1 MKDSIKRE
9 QNEFTSYAEREN
21 LRTKC
26 KEIKYQQK
34 CVRKLVEETID
45 LLRLTGHRKTLIF
58 KAPTGSG
65 KTVMA
70 SQLLADLTEELQ
82 SRGDSPYQQVAFI
95 WIAPNKLH
103 QQSYFK
109 MKNYFTETRLLKPV
123 MYDEIDQSD
132 GVIKA
137 GEILFVNWES
147 INKEKNVM
155 VRDSEQNASLY
166 EITRRTQEEAGLPI
180 VVVIDEEHLF
190 WSKSADKSAKVLQKI
205 NPKVEIRISATPK
218 TNSDHK
224 VTIDRQEVVNEEMI
238 KKQVV
243 LNPDITKGYNDE
255 NELNIHLIQCALQK
269 RNLLAEAYK
278 KEGTNINPLLL
289 IQLPNDTSESM
300 SSEDLAIAEQVK
312 TYLREIKDITTENK
326 KLAVWLSN
334 EKENLEGLEEP
345 DNMTEVLLFKQAI
358 ALGWDCPRAAV
369 LLIFRKLQ
377 SNQFTIQTVGRILR
391 MPEQKFYKN
400 DLLNVGYV
408 YTDISKDQIQIVA
421 EDMDYLN
428 KDALQAVRRE
438 NLNNV
443 ALQSYY
449 SVYKSS
455 DRNRLGPDF
464 KKELIDCFSRNW
476 LVKWQQFS
484 FSFDDDEAQE
494 AEPAQNVAE
503 QNRRQI
509 ERNQHIKFD
518 VLRLGVE
525 VPENIV
531 FQNEVGIIDVEKNK
545 HEFARSAG
553 EVRRIYIDFCRSL
566 LGSFEKAHSTDV
578 LAGYLLQAMEELF
591 ELFET
596 DAMKVILY
604 YANKPKFTDIILKAL
619 ANYERKLQERQRKAK
634 ERAFEKYTWEVPA
647 ERLYKESTHH
657 VMSKVEEHALLP
669 FIELNTVS
677 NPERRFSEFLEA
689 NKEYIDWWYKNG
701 DEGKQHYSI
710 PYENS
715 QKEKALFYVDFVIRM
730 KSGQVFLFDT
740 KTENSDSE
748 APNKHNALIDY
759 MADKGLKG
767 GVIVEKDDVW
777 YYSPLHIDTTS
788 DVRGWDAFIPDQYV

>member
-1 MKDSIKRE
+1 M
-9 QNEFTSYAEREN
+9 
-21 LRTKC
+21 

-34 CVRKLVEETID
+34 YVRQLVEMTID

-70 SQLLADLTEELQ
+70 SQMLADLTEELQ

-123 MYDEIDQSD
+123 MYDEIDQSE
-132 GVIKA
+132 GTIKP

-155 VRDSEQNASLY
+155 VRESEQNASLY

-224 VTIDRQEVVNEEMI
+224 VTVSREEVVREEMI

-269 RNLLAEAYK
+269 RRLLAEAYK

-300 SSEDLAIAEQVK
+300 TSEDAAIAEQVK
-312 TYLREIKDITTENK
+312 TYLREIKDITKDNK
-326 KLAVWLSN
+326 KLAVWLSG
-334 EKENLEGLEEP
+334 EKENLDGLEQP

-428 KDALQAVRRE
+428 KDALQAIRRE
-438 NLNNV
+438 NLQNV

-484 FSFDDDEAQE
+484 FNFGDEEETQE
-494 AEPAQNVAE
+494 TEPAQNVAA
-503 QNRRQI
+503 QNRKQI
-509 ERNQHIKFD
+509 EQNQHIKFD

-531 FQNEVGIIDVEKNK
+531 FQNELGIIDVEKNK

-553 EVRRIYIDFCRSL
+553 EVRRIYIDYCRSL

-604 YANKPKFTDIILKAL
+604 YANKPKFTDIIQKAL
-619 ANYERKLQERQRKAK
+619 ANYERKLQERQRQAK

-657 VMSKVEEHALLP
+657 VMPKVEEHALLP

-677 NPERRFSEFLEA
+677 TPERRFSEFLEN
-689 NKEYIDWWYKNG
+689 NKAYIDWWYKNG

-715 QKEKALFYVDFVIRM
+715 QKEKALFYVDFVVRM
-730 KSGQVFLFDT
+730 KNGQVFLFDT

-759 MADKGLKG
+759 MADKNLLG
-767 GVIVEKDDVW
+767 GVIVEKNDVW
-777 YYSPLHIDTTS
+777 YYSPLHIDSTE
-788 DVRGWDAFIPDQYV
+788 DVRGWDTFFPDKYV

>member
-1 MKDSIKRE
+1 
-9 QNEFTSYAEREN
+9 
-21 LRTKC
+21 
-26 KEIKYQQK
+26 
-34 CVRKLVEETID
+34 
-45 LLRLTGHRKTLIF
+45 
-58 KAPTGSG
+58 
-65 KTVMA
+65 
-70 SQLLADLTEELQ
+70 
-82 SRGDSPYQQVAFI
+82 
-95 WIAPNKLH
+95 
-103 QQSYFK
+103 
-109 MKNYFTETRLLKPV
+109 
-123 MYDEIDQSD
+123 
-132 GVIKA
+132 
-137 GEILFVNWES
+137 
-147 INKEKNVM
+147 M

-166 EITRRTQEEAGLPI
+166 EITRRTQEEHGLPI

-224 VTIDRQEVVNEEMI
+224 VTVSREEVVKEEMI

-255 NELNIHLIQCALQK
+255 NELNIHLIQCALEK
-269 RNLLAEAYK
+269 RRLLAEAYK

-289 IQLPNDTSESM
+289 IQLPNDTTESM
-300 SSEDLAIAEQVK
+300 TAEDSAIATQVK
-312 TYLREIKDITTENK
+312 TYLKEIKDITTDNK
-326 KLAVWLSN
+326 KLAVWLSG

-428 KDALQAVRRE
+428 KDALQAIRRE
-438 NLNNV
+438 NLQNV
-443 ALQSYY
+443 ALTSYY

-476 LVKWQQFS
+476 LVKWEQFS
-484 FSFDDDEAQE
+484 FSFDDEEIPESEPDESIA
-494 AEPAQNVAE
+494 AQNRKQVE
-503 QNRRQI
+503 QN
-509 ERNQHIKFD
+509 EHIKFD

-525 VPENIV
+525 VPENVV
-531 FQNEVGIIDVEKNK
+531 FQNEVGIIDIDKRERK
-545 HEFARSAG
+545 EFAKSAG
-553 EVRRIYIDFCRSL
+553 EVHRIYIDYCRSL
-566 LGSFEKAHSTDV
+566 LGSFEKAHSTDI
-578 LAGYLLQAMEELF
+578 LAGYLMQAMEILF

-596 DAMKVILY
+596 DAKKVILY
-604 YANKPKFTDIILKAL
+604 HANKPKFTDIITKAL

-657 VMSKVEEHALLP
+657 VMPKVEDHALLP

-677 NPERRFSEFLEA
+677 TPERRFSDFLES

-715 QKEKALFYVDFVIRM
+715 QKEKSLFYVDFVIRM
-730 KSGQVFLFDT
+730 KNGKIFLFDT

-748 APNKHNALIDY
+748 APNKHNALIEY
-759 MADKGLKG
+759 MKDKDLQG
-767 GVIVEKDDVW
+767 GVIVEKNDIW
-777 YYSPLHIDTTS
+777 YYSRYPITTTE
-788 DVRGWDAFIPDQYV
+788 DVTGWDAFFPDKQ

>member
-1 MKDSIKRE
+1 M
-9 QNEFTSYAEREN
+9 
-21 LRTKC
+21 

-34 CVRKLVEETID
+34 YVHQLVDMTID
-45 LLRLTGHRKTLIF
+45 LLRLSGHRKTLIF

-70 SQLLADLTEELQ
+70 SQMLADLTEELQ

-123 MYDEIDQSD
+123 MYDEIDQSE
-132 GVIKA
+132 GTIKA

-166 EITRRTQEEAGLPI
+166 EITRRTQEEQGLPI

-224 VTIDRQEVVNEEMI
+224 VTVSREEVVKEEMI

-269 RNLLAEAYK
+269 RKLLAEAYK

-300 SSEDLAIAEQVK
+300 SSG
-312 TYLREIKDITTENK
+312 EIKDITTDNK
-326 KLAVWLSN
+326 KLAVWLSG

-428 KDALQAVRRE
+428 KDALQAIRRE
-438 NLNNV
+438 NLQNV

-484 FSFDDDEAQE
+484 FSFDDDDTQE
-494 AEPAQNVAE
+494 AEPAQNVTE
-503 QNRRQI
+503 QNRKQI
-509 ERNQHIKFD
+509 EQNLHIRFD

-531 FQNEVGIIDVEKNK
+531 FQNELGIIDVEKNK

-553 EVRRIYIDFCRSL
+553 EVRRIYIDYCRSL

-604 YANKPKFTDIILKAL
+604 HANKPKFTDIIQKSLN
-619 ANYERKLQERQRKAK
+619 NYERKLQERQRQAK

-657 VMSKVEEHALLP
+657 MNPKVEEHALLP

-677 NPERRFSEFLEA
+677 TPERRFSEFLET

-715 QKEKALFYVDFVIRM
+715 QKEKALFYVDFVVRM
-730 KSGQVFLFDT
+730 KNGQVFLFDT

-748 APNKHNALIDY
+748 APNKHNALINY
-759 MADKGLKG
+759 MADKGLLG
-767 GVIVEKDDVW
+767 GVIVEKNDVW
-777 YYSPLHIDTTS
+777 YYSKFHIDSTENVT
-788 DVRGWDAFIPDQYV
+788 GWEAFFPNQI

>member
-1 MKDSIKRE
+1 M
-9 QNEFTSYAEREN
+9 
-21 LRTKC
+21 

-34 CVRKLVEETID
+34 YVRKLVDETID
-45 LLRLTGHRKTLIF
+45 LLRLNGHRKTLIF

-70 SQLLADLTEELQ
+70 SQMLADLTEELQ

-123 MYDEIDQSD
+123 MYDEIDQSE
-132 GVIKA
+132 GTIKA

-166 EITRRTQEEAGLPI
+166 VITRRTQEEAGLPI

-224 VTIDRQEVVNEEMI
+224 VTVSREEVVKEEMI

-269 RNLLAEAYK
+269 RKLLAEAYK

-300 SSEDLAIAEQVK
+300 SSEDLAIADQVK
-312 TYLREIKDITTENK
+312 TYLREIKNITTDNK
-326 KLAVWLSN
+326 KLAVWLSG

-428 KDALQAVRRE
+428 KDALQAIRRE
-438 NLNNV
+438 NLQNV

-484 FSFDDDEAQE
+484 FSFDDEEETQE
-494 AEPAQNVAE
+494 PDNSESVVAQN
-503 QNRRQI
+503 RKQI
-509 ERNQHIKFD
+509 EQNQHIKFD

-553 EVRRIYIDFCRSL
+553 EVRRIYIDYCRSL

-604 YANKPKFTDIILKAL
+604 YANKPKFTDIIQKAL
-619 ANYERKLQERQRKAK
+619 GTYERKLQARQRQAK
-634 ERAFEKYTWEVPA
+634 ERTFEKYTWEVPA

-657 VMSKVEEHALLP
+657 VMPKMEEHALLP

-677 NPERRFSEFLEA
+677 TPERRFSEFLEN
-689 NKEYIDWWYKNG
+689 NKAYIDWWYKNG

-715 QKEKALFYVDFVIRM
+715 QKEKALFYVDFVVRM
-730 KSGQVFLFDT
+730 KNGQVFLFDT

-759 MADKGLKG
+759 MADKGLLG
-767 GVIVEKDDVW
+767 GVIVENNDVW
-777 YYSPLHIDTTS
+777 YYSKFHINTTEN
-788 DVRGWDAFIPDQYV
+788 VTGWEAFFPNQI

>member
-1 MKDSIKRE
+1 M
-9 QNEFTSYAEREN
+9 
-21 LRTKC
+21 

-34 CVRKLVEETID
+34 YVRELVDKTID

-70 SQLLADLTEELQ
+70 SQMLADLTEELQ

-123 MYDEIDQSD
+123 MYDEIDQSE

-166 EITRRTQEEAGLPI
+166 EITRRTQEEQGLPI
-180 VVVIDEEHLF
+180 IVVIDEEHLF
-190 WSKSADKSAKVLQKI
+190 WSKSADKSAKVLQRI

-224 VTIDRQEVVNEEMI
+224 VTISREEVVREEMI

-255 NELNIHLIQCALQK
+255 NELNIHLIQCALEK
-269 RNLLAEAYK
+269 RRLLAEAYK

-289 IQLPNDTSESM
+289 IQLPNDTTESM
-300 SSEDLAIAEQVK
+300 TSEDTAIATQVK
-312 TYLREIKDITTENK
+312 TYLKEIKDITTDNK
-326 KLAVWLSN
+326 KLAVWLSG

-428 KDALQAVRRE
+428 KDALQAIRRD
-438 NLNNV
+438 NLENV
-443 ALQSYY
+443 ALISYY

-476 LVKWQQFS
+476 LVKWEQFS
-484 FSFDDDEAQE
+484 FSFDDEEIPDSEPDESIA
-494 AEPAQNVAE
+494 AQNRKQVE
-503 QNRRQI
+503 QN
-509 ERNQHIKFD
+509 EHIKFD

-531 FQNEVGIIDVEKNK
+531 FQNEVGIIDIDKRERK
-545 HEFARSAG
+545 EFAKSAG
-553 EVRRIYIDFCRSL
+553 EVHRIYIDFCRSL
-566 LGSFEKAHSTDV
+566 LGGFEKAHSTDI
-578 LAGYLLQAMEELF
+578 LAGYLMQAMEILF

-596 DAMKVILY
+596 DAKKVILY
-604 YANKPKFTDIILKAL
+604 HANKPKFTDIIIKAL
-619 ANYERKLQERQRKAK
+619 ANYERKLQERQQKAK
-634 ERAFEKYTWEVPA
+634 ERAFEKYMWEVPA

-657 VMSKVEEHALLP
+657 VMPKVEEHALLP
-669 FIELNTVS
+669 FIELNTVFT
-677 NPERRFSEFLEA
+677 PERRFSDFLEA

-715 QKEKALFYVDFVIRM
+715 QGEKALFYVDFVIRM
-730 KSGQVFLFDT
+730 KNGKIFLFDT

-748 APNKHNALIDY
+748 APYKHNGLIDY
-759 MADKGLKG
+759 MEDKELQG
-767 GVIVEKDDVW
+767 GVIVEKNDVW
-777 YYSPLHIDTTS
+777 YFSPLHIDNTT
-788 DVRGWDAFIPDQYV
+788 DIRGWDAFFPDQYV

>member
-1 MKDSIKRE
+1 M
-9 QNEFTSYAEREN
+9 
-21 LRTKC
+21 

-34 CVRKLVEETID
+34 YVRELVDKTID
-45 LLRLTGHRKTLIF
+45 LLCLTGHRKTLIF

-70 SQLLADLTEELQ
+70 SQMLANLTEELQ
-82 SRGDSPYQQVAFI
+82 SRGDSLYQQVAFI

-123 MYDEIDQSD
+123 MYDEIDQSE
-132 GVIKA
+132 GVIRP

-166 EITRRTQEEAGLPI
+166 EITRRTQEEQGLPI
-180 VVVIDEEHLF
+180 IVVIDEEHLF
-190 WSKSADKSAKVLQKI
+190 WSKSADKSSKVLQKI

-224 VTIDRQEVVNEEMI
+224 VTIFREEVVREEMI

-255 NELNIHLIQCALQK
+255 NELNIHLIQCALEK
-269 RNLLAEAYK
+269 RRLLAEAYR

-289 IQLPNDTSESM
+289 IQLPNDTTESM
-300 SSEDLAIAEQVK
+300 TAEDSAIATQVK
-312 TYLREIKDITTENK
+312 TYLKEIKDITTDNK
-326 KLAVWLSN
+326 KLAIWLSG

-428 KDALQAVRRE
+428 KDALLAIRRE
-438 NLNNV
+438 DLQNV

-476 LVKWQQFS
+476 LVKWEQFS
-484 FSFDDDEAQE
+484 FSFDDEEIPDSEPDESIA
-494 AEPAQNVAE
+494 AQNRKQVE
-503 QNRRQI
+503 QS
-509 ERNQHIKFD
+509 EHIKFD

-531 FQNEVGIIDVEKNK
+531 FQNEVGIIDIDKRERK
-545 HEFARSAG
+545 EFAKSAG
-553 EVRRIYIDFCRSL
+553 EVHRIYIDFCRSL

-578 LAGYLLQAMEELF
+578 LAGYLLQAMEILF

-596 DAMKVILY
+596 DAKKVILY
-604 YANKPKFTDIILKAL
+604 HANKPKFTDIITKAL

-634 ERAFEKYTWEVPA
+634 ERAFEQYSWEVPA

-657 VMSKVEEHALLP
+657 VMPKVEEHALLP

-677 NPERRFSEFLEA
+677 TPERRFSEFLEA

-710 PYENS
+710 PYTMSNG
-715 QKEKALFYVDFVIRM
+715 EKSLFYVDFIV
-730 KSGQVFLFDT
+730 KTKNGQVFLFDT
-740 KTENSDSE
+740 KSEMSDSE
-748 APNKHNALIDY
+748 APNKHNALLVY
-759 MADKGLKG
+759 MKEPEREEQHLQG
-767 GVIVEKDDVW
+767 GVIIEKNDNW
-777 YYSPLHIDTTS
+777 YYSKFPITTTS
-788 DVRGWDAFIPDQYV
+788 DVTGWEAWYPDEYR

>member
-1 MKDSIKRE
+1 M
-9 QNEFTSYAEREN
+9 
-21 LRTKC
+21 

-34 CVRKLVEETID
+34 YVRQLVDMTID
-45 LLRLTGHRKTLIF
+45 LLRLSGHRRTLIF

-70 SQLLADLTEELQ
+70 SQMLADLTEELQ

-123 MYDEIDQSD
+123 MYDELDQSE
-132 GVIKA
+132 GTIKA

-190 WSKSADKSAKVLQKI
+190 WSKSADKSAKVLQRI

-224 VTIDRQEVVNEEMI
+224 VTVSREEVVGEEMI

-243 LNPDITKGYNDE
+243 LNPDITKGYTDE

-269 RNLLAEAYK
+269 RKLLAEAYK

-300 SSEDLAIAEQVK
+300 TSEDAAIADQVK
-312 TYLREIKDITTENK
+312 AYLRETKDITSDNK
-326 KLAVWLSN
+326 KLAVWLSG

-428 KDALQAVRRE
+428 KDALQAIRRE
-438 NLNNV
+438 NLQNV

-476 LVKWQQFS
+476 LVKWQQLMFS
-484 FSFDDDEAQE
+484 FSLTPDPSPNGEGSGQSPAQE
-494 AEPAQNVAE
+494 NRE
-503 QNRRQI
+503 QV
-509 ERNQHIKFD
+509 EKNQHIKFD

-531 FQNEVGIIDVEKNK
+531 FQNELGIIDVEKNK

-553 EVRRIYIDFCRSL
+553 EVRRIYIDYCRSL

-578 LAGYLLQAMEELF
+578 LAGYLLQVMEELF

-604 YANKPKFTDIILKAL
+604 YANKPKFTDIIQKAL
-619 ANYERKLQERQRKAK
+619 ANYERKLQERQRQAK
-634 ERAFEKYTWEVPA
+634 ERAFEQYTWEVPA
-647 ERLYKESTHH
+647 ERLYKESSHH
-657 VMSKVEEHALLP
+657 VMPKVEEHALLP
-669 FIELNTVS
+669 FIELNSVS
-677 NPERRFSEFLEA
+677 NPERRFSEFLES
-689 NKEYIDWWYKNG
+689 NKAYIDWWYKNG

-710 PYENS
+710 PYENT
-715 QKEKALFYVDFVIRM
+715 QKEKSLFYVDFVVRM
-730 KSGQVFLFDT
+730 KNGQVFLFDT

-759 MADKGLKG
+759 MADKGLLG
-767 GVIVEKDDVW
+767 GVIVERNDVW
-777 YYSPLHIDTTS
+777 YYSPLHIDSTE
-788 DVRGWDAFIPDQYV
+788 DVRGWDTFFPDKYV

>member
-1 MKDSIKRE
+1 MKDLV
-9 QNEFTSYAEREN
+9 F
-21 LRTKC
+21 
-26 KEIKYQQK
+26 QQK
-34 CVRKLVEETID
+34 AVRKLVNETIE
-45 LLRLTGHRKTLIF
+45 LLRQSGNRKTIIF
-58 KAPTGSG
+58 KAPTGAG

-70 SQLLADLTEELQ
+70 SQMLADLTEELQ

-109 MKNYFTETRLLKPV
+109 MKNYFTETHLLKPV
-123 MYDEIDQSD
+123 MYDDLDQSE
-132 GVIKA
+132 GTIKP

-166 EITRRTQEEAGLPI
+166 EITRRTQEEHGLPI
-180 VVVIDEEHLF
+180 IVVIDEEHLF
-190 WSKSADKSAKVLQKI
+190 WSKSADKSAKVLQRI

-218 TNSDHK
+218 TNSDHI
-224 VTIDRQEVVNEEMI
+224 VPVSREEVVKEEMI

-255 NELNIHLIQCALQK
+255 NELNIHLIECALKK
-269 RNLLAEAYK
+269 RQQLAEAYK
-278 KEGTNINPLLL
+278 LEGTNINPLLL

-300 SSEDLAIAEQVK
+300 TSEDAAIADQVK
-312 TYLREIKDITTENK
+312 SYLRAIKDITTENK
-326 KLAVWLSN
+326 KLAVWLSS
-334 EKENLEGLEEP
+334 EKENLEGLEQP

-369 LLIFRKLQ
+369 LLIFRKMQ
-377 SNQFTIQTVGRILR
+377 SNEFTIQTVGRILR

-408 YTDISKDQIQIVA
+408 YTDVSKDKIQIVA

-428 KDALQAVRRE
+428 KDALQALRRE
-438 NLNNV
+438 NLQNV

-464 KKELIDCFSRNW
+464 KQVLIDCFSRHW
-476 LVKWQQFS
+476 LVKWQQYKL
-484 FSFDDDEAQE
+484 SFDEEEEQDFDP
-494 AEPAQNVAE
+494 AENVCAR
-503 QNRRQI
+503 NRRAV
-509 ERNQHIKFD
+509 EDKIKFD
-518 VLRLGVE
+518 VTRLGVE
-525 VPENIV
+525 VPENII
-531 FQNEVGIIDVEKNK
+531 FQNELGIIDVEGKK
-545 HEFARSAG
+545 HEFAKSAG
-553 EVRRIYIDFCRSL
+553 EVRRIYIDYCRGL
-566 LGSFEKAHSTDV
+566 LGGFEKTHSTDV

-604 YANKPKFTDIILKAL
+604 HSNKPKFTDIITRAL
-619 ANYERKLQERQRKAK
+619 AMYERKLMLRRKTAK
-634 ERAFEKYTWEVPA
+634 ERSFEQYTWEVPA

-657 VMSKVEEHALLP
+657 VREKVEEHALLP
-669 FIELNTVS
+669 FIEQNNVS
-677 NPERRFSEFLEA
+677 SPERLFTDYLES
-689 NKEYIDWWYKNG
+689 NKAYIDWWYKNG

-715 QKEKALFYVDFVIRM
+715 QGEKALFYVDFVVKM
-730 KSGQVFLFDT
+730 KNGQVFLFDT
-740 KTENSDSE
+740 KTENSDPE

-759 MADKGLKG
+759 MADKELQG
-767 GVIVEKDDVW
+767 GVIVEKNDVW
-777 YYSPLHIDTTS
+777 YYSPLHIDNTT
-788 DVRGWDAFIPDQYV
+788 DTTGWDAFFPDQCV

>member
-1 MKDSIKRE
+1 M
-9 QNEFTSYAEREN
+9 
-21 LRTKC
+21 

-34 CVRKLVEETID
+34 YVRKLVDETFD
-45 LLRLTGHRKTLIF
+45 LLQLPGNRKTIIF

-70 SQLLADLTEELQ
+70 SQMLAVLTEELQ
-82 SRGDSPYQQVAFI
+82 SRGDSHYQQAAFI

-132 GVIKA
+132 GFIHP

-147 INKEKNVM
+147 INKEKNSM
-155 VRDSEQNASLY
+155 VRESEQNASLY
-166 EITRRTQEEAGLPI
+166 EITRRTQQEQGLPI
-180 VVVIDEEHLF
+180 IVVIDEEHLF

-205 NPKVEIRISATPK
+205 NAKVEIRISATPK
-218 TNSDHK
+218 SNSDHK
-224 VTIDRQEVVNEEMI
+224 VTISREEVVGEEMI
-238 KKQVV
+238 KKQVI
-243 LNPDITKGYNDE
+243 LNPDISKGYHDE
-255 NELNIHLIQCALQK
+255 NELNVHLMQCALEK

-289 IQLPNDTSESM
+289 IQLPNDSSESM
-300 SSEDLAIAEQVK
+300 TTEDSAIAEQVK
-312 TYLREIKDITTENK
+312 EYMKVIQNITVENK
-326 KLAVWLSN
+326 KLAVWLSG
-334 EKENLEGLEEP
+334 EKQNLDGLEEP

-369 LLIFRKLQ
+369 LLIFRKLE

-400 DLLNVGYV
+400 DLMNVGYV
-408 YTDISKDQIQIVA
+408 YTDISKDKIQIVA

-428 KDALQAVRRE
+428 KDALQAIRRD

-443 ALQSYY
+443 ALESYY

-464 KKELIDCFSRNW
+464 KKVLIDRFKEIW
-476 LVKWQQFS
+476 LVEWKQYK
-484 FSFDDDEAQE
+484 FDFGDDEDQE
-494 AEPAQNVAE
+494 PVEQESVAIK
-503 QNRRQI
+503 NM
-509 ERNQHIKFD
+509 NLVKDKYNIKFD
-518 VLRLGVE
+518 VMSLGVK
-525 VPENIV
+525 VPEDFV
-531 FQNEVGIIDVEKNK
+531 FQNELGVIDVEGKK

-553 EVRRIYIDFCRSL
+553 EVRRIFINYCRSL

-604 YANKPKFTDIILKAL
+604 HANQPKFTEIITRAL
-619 ANYERKLQERQRKAK
+619 AMYERMLKERQKEAK
-634 ERAFEKYTWEVPA
+634 KRSFEKYTWEVPA
-647 ERLYKESTHH
+647 ERIYKESTHH
-657 VMSKVEEHALLP
+657 VIPDTKNHALMP
-669 FIELNTVS
+669 FIELRTAS
-677 NPERRFSEFLEA
+677 NPEVRFSKFLED

-710 PYENS
+710 PYDNS
-715 QKEKALFYVDFVIRM
+715 KGEKALFYVDFVVRL
-730 KSGQVFLFDT
+730 KNGKVFLFDT
-740 KTENSDSE
+740 KTENSDTE
-748 APNKHNALIDY
+748 APYKHNALIDY
-759 MADKGLKG
+759 MKDKDFLG
-767 GVIVEKDDVW
+767 GVIVEKNDVW
-777 YYSPLHIDTTS
+777 YYSRFHIKSTD
-788 DVRGWDAFIPDQYV
+788 DVTGWDSFFPDKA

>member
-1 MKDSIKRE
+1 M
-9 QNEFTSYAEREN
+9 
-21 LRTKC
+21 

-34 CVRKLVEETID
+34 YVRELVDKTID

-109 MKNYFTETRLLKPV
+109 MKNFFTETRLLKPV
-123 MYDEIDQSD
+123 MYDEIDQSE
-132 GVIKA
+132 GVIKP

-155 VRDSEQNASLY
+155 VRDSEQNSSLY
-166 EITRRTQEEAGLPI
+166 EITRRTQEEQGLPI

-190 WSKSADKSAKVLQKI
+190 WSRTADKSASVLQKI

-224 VTIDRQEVVNEEMI
+224 VTVSREEVVKEEMI

-255 NELNIHLIQCALQK
+255 NELNIHLIQCALEK
-269 RNLLAEAYK
+269 RRLLAEAYK

-300 SSEDLAIAEQVK
+300 SVEDAAIAEQVK
-312 TYLREIKDITTENK
+312 TYLREIKNITTDNK
-326 KLAVWLSN
+326 KLAVWLSG
-334 EKENLEGLEEP
+334 EKENLEGLEQP

-428 KDALQAVRRE
+428 KDALQAIRRD
-438 NLNNV
+438 NLQNV

-464 KKELIDCFSRNW
+464 RKELIDCFSRNW

-484 FSFDDDEAQE
+484 FSFDDEDTQE
-494 AEPAQNVAE
+494 PEQPQNIAE
-503 QNRRQI
+503 QNRKQI
-509 ERNQHIKFD
+509 EQNQHIKFD

-531 FQNEVGIIDVEKNK
+531 FQNELGIIDVEEHK
-545 HEFARSAG
+545 HEFAKSAG
-553 EVRRIYIDFCRSL
+553 EVRRIYIDYCRSL

-596 DAMKVILY
+596 DAMKVILF
-604 YANKPKFTDIILKAL
+604 YANKPKFTEIIEKAL
-619 ANYERKLQERQRKAK
+619 NNYERKLQERQRKAK
-634 ERAFEKYTWEVPA
+634 ERAFEEYTWEVPA
-647 ERLYKESTHH
+647 ERLYKESTHR
-657 VMSKVEEHALLP
+657 VMPKVEEHALLP
-669 FIELNTVS
+669 YIELNTVS
-677 NPERRFSEFLEA
+677 TPERRFSEFLEA
-689 NKEYIDWWYKNG
+689 NKAYIDWWYKNG
-701 DEGKQHYSI
+701 DEGKMHYSI

-715 QKEKALFYVDFVIRM
+715 QKEKALFYVDFVVRM
-730 KSGQVFLFDT
+730 KNGQVFLFDT

-748 APNKHNALIDY
+748 APYKHNALIDY
-759 MADKGLKG
+759 MADKGLQG
-767 GVIVEKDDVW
+767 GVIVEKNDVW
-777 YYSPLHIDTTS
+777 HYSRFHIETTEN
-788 DVRGWDAFIPDQYV
+788 VIGWDSFFPDKYV

>member
-1 MKDSIKRE
+1 M
-9 QNEFTSYAEREN
+9 
-21 LRTKC
+21 

-34 CVRKLVEETID
+34 YVRELVDKTID

-70 SQLLADLTEELQ
+70 SQMLADLTEELQ

-123 MYDEIDQSD
+123 MYDEIDQSE

-166 EITRRTQEEAGLPI
+166 EITRRTQEEQGLPI

-190 WSKSADKSAKVLQKI
+190 WSKSADKSAKVLQRI

-224 VTIDRQEVVNEEMI
+224 VTISREEVVREEMI

-255 NELNIHLIQCALQK
+255 NELNIHLIQCALEK
-269 RNLLAEAYK
+269 RRLLAEAYK

-289 IQLPNDTSESM
+289 IQLPNDTTESM
-300 SSEDLAIAEQVK
+300 TTEDSAIATQVK
-312 TYLREIKDITTENK
+312 TYLKEIKDITTANK
-326 KLAVWLSN
+326 KLAVWLSG

-428 KDALQAVRRE
+428 KDALQAIRRE
-438 NLNNV
+438 NLQNV
-443 ALQSYY
+443 ALESYY

-476 LVKWQQFS
+476 LVKWEQFS
-484 FSFDDDEAQE
+484 FSFDDEEIPDSEPDESIA
-494 AEPAQNVAE
+494 AQNRKQVE
-503 QNRRQI
+503 QN
-509 ERNQHIKFD
+509 EHIKFD

-525 VPENIV
+525 VPENVV
-531 FQNEVGIIDVEKNK
+531 FQNEVGIIDIDKRERK
-545 HEFARSAG
+545 EFAKSAG
-553 EVRRIYIDFCRSL
+553 EVHRIYIDFCRSL
-566 LGSFEKAHSTDV
+566 LGSFEKAHSTDI
-578 LAGYLLQAMEELF
+578 LAGYLMQAMEILF

-596 DAMKVILY
+596 DAKKVILY
-604 YANKPKFTDIILKAL
+604 HANRPKFTDIITKAL

-657 VMSKVEEHALLP
+657 VMPKVEEHALLP

-677 NPERRFSEFLEA
+677 TPERRFSEFLET

-715 QKEKALFYVDFVIRM
+715 QGEKALFYVDFVIRM
-730 KSGQVFLFDT
+730 KNGKVFLFDT

-759 MADKGLKG
+759 MEGKELQG
-767 GVIVEKDDVW
+767 GVIVEKNDIW
-777 YYSPLHIDTTS
+777 YYSRFPIDTTE
-788 DVRGWDAFIPDQYV
+788 DVTGWDAFFPDKQ